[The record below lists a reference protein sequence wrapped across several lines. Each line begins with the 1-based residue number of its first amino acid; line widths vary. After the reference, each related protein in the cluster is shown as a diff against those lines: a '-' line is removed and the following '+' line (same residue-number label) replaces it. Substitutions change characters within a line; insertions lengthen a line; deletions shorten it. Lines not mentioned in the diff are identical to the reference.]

1 MKTYLDHFVVGAAT
15 LKQGIE
21 YLQDR
26 LGVELPYGGQH
37 PQMGTHNCVTRL
49 SDTTFLEIIAVD
61 PDGWG
66 PEQPRWFGLDDPHV
80 HANLARSPRL
90 LTWVVNTEA
99 IGAALGGAGINS
111 GEAVTINRGDLRWMF
126 GVPDDGR
133 LLAGGIL
140 PYIISWQ
147 TLMDG
152 HPAASMADTGLRLND
167 FRICT
172 PYPEWVRS
180 HLQSLGVQSPI
191 PIVPLS
197 ANSTAYL
204 EVEFE
209 TPAGMRT
216 LTSNE

>member
-1 MKTYLDHFVVGAAT
+1 
-15 LKQGIE
+15 
-21 YLQDR
+21 
-26 LGVELPYGGQH
+26 
-37 PQMGTHNCVTRL
+37 
-49 SDTTFLEIIAVD
+49 
-61 PDGWG
+61 
-66 PEQPRWFGLDDPHV
+66 
-80 HANLARSPRL
+80 
-90 LTWVVNTEA
+90 
-99 IGAALGGAGINS
+99 
-111 GEAVTINRGDLRWMF
+111 MF

-209 TPAGMRT
+209 TPVGMRT

>member
-1 MKTYLDHFVVGAAT
+1 MKTYFDHFVVGAAT
-15 LKQGIE
+15 LKQGVE
-21 YLQDR
+21 YLHDR
-26 LGVELPYGGQH
+26 LEIEVPYGGQH
-37 PQMGTHNCVTRL
+37 PQMGTHNCVTKL

-61 PDGWG
+61 PDGWA

-80 HANLARSPRL
+80 RASLARSPRL

-99 IGAALGGAGINS
+99 IGAALGGVNIDS
-111 GEAVTINRGDLRWMF
+111 GEAVTISRGELRWMF

-147 TLMDG
+147 TLMNG
-152 HPAASMADTGLRLND
+152 HPAASMADTDLRLND
-167 FRICT
+167 FRIYT

-191 PIVPLS
+191 PIVSLS
-197 ANSTAYL
+197 ADSSAYL